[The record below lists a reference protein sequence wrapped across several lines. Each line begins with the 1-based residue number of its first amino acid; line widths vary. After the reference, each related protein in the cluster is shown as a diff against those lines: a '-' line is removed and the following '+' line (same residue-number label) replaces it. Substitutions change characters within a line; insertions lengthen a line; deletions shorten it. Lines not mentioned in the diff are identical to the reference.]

1 MKYFLLIFIVFSCSG
16 VKQTQTIDDKYL
28 ILNEYLKDKKGTS
41 LVKENYFNGSTL
53 RYFGMYEKWHKA
65 FLQDKNNFS
74 NIFFSKNQEWIFS
87 KEDLKYMRANY
98 TEWKVGSSW
107 SKSKIKADVNLIDSK
122 PNKYGMSPNIRV
134 GYPFFDE
141 TKTKAMV
148 VVSKTNSPLNSAV
161 HMLLF
166 KKDKT
171 GKWEQVGKLFVSI
184 S

>member
-41 LVKENYFNGSTL
+41 LIKENYFNGSTL
-53 RYFGMYEKWHKA
+53 RYFGMYEKWNKA
-65 FLQDKNNFS
+65 ELKTKDKLKILFNG
-74 NIFFSKNQEWIFS
+74 KVDWIFS